1 MCCFIASV
9 TASKAGRSS
18 GAPSSQS
25 RSSPAKSTYKSGTT
39 KRYRPNRK
47 VIIPENWYDKVSD
60 SEKSLAGPREYPSVA
75 VKALRA
81 RQFFRRISAFRTDDK
96 GVILEGPI
104 DWELHKLQF
113 SLLYIMDDLY
123 EEREREKEYPTEWE
137 DKATYILFIE
147 KTVSSWVEDLPNDEK
162 ACVEGL
168 ADILVE
174 ALTLD
179 FYDEAGWE
187 EHEGR
192 VGEYLHSI
200 DPIPK
205 DDQGLEELDLLED

>member
-1 MCCFIASV
+1 MSCFIPSV
-9 TASKAGRSS
+9 KASKVGGSS
-18 GAPSSQS
+18 GTPSFQGQL
-25 RSSPAKSTYKSGTT
+25 SPAKSTYKSGTT
-39 KRYRPNRK
+39 KPKRK
-47 VIIPENWYDKVSD
+47 VIIPENCYDEVSN
-60 SEKSLAGPREYPSVA
+60 SEESLAGPREHPSVA

-81 RQFFRRISAFRTDDK
+81 RQFFRRISAFRTDDT

-104 DWELHKLQF
+104 DWEAHKLQF

-123 EEREREKEYPTEWE
+123 KEPKGEKEYPTEWE
-137 DKATYILFIE
+137 DKTAYILFIE
-147 KTVSSWVEDLPNDEK
+147 KTVFGWVEDLPNDEK

-174 ALTLD
+174 ELPIAFD
-179 FYDEAGWE
+179 DEAGWE

-200 DPIPK
+200 DPMPE